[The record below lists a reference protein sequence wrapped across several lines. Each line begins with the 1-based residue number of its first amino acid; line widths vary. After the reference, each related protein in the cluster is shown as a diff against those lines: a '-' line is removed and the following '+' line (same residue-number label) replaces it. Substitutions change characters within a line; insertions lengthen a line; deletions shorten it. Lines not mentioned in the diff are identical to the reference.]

1 MLNVIA
7 KWYISRAIDC
17 NRPLPGWVARR
28 VDSNEQLSQFLRRSQ
43 RLASQLTTRD
53 AHHAAVARAA
63 NMPDT
68 VSEVSLAS
76 RAPQHRAQAN
86 QTLASRRSV
95 SFGLALAA
103 AITFCIFAWRY
114 QPQPSEPTAKLNE
127 PTKTLTETQTNTVAD
142 SSTRSLAKPTNATK
156 DIQLVTLIS
165 AGKEVAD
172 QWSSR
177 AAASASES
185 TAYNALVNAAIALD
199 QDSTDSSSLLA
210 EQVVAPVHQ
219 VGQRYGALLGSLD
232 DRLEL
237 ENRQLLESGKA
248 AWKYF
253 TRKLPERAASLAGV
267 RVN

>member
-28 VDSNEQLSQFLRRSQ
+28 VDSNEELSQFLRRSQ
-43 RLASQLTTRD
+43 RLASQLTAKD
-53 AHHAAVARAA
+53 AHHTAVARAA

-68 VSEVSLAS
+68 VSEVSQAS
-76 RAPQHRAQAN
+76 RAQQGAQAI
-86 QTLASRRSV
+86 QTFASRRSV
-95 SFGLALAA
+95 SFGLTLAA
-103 AITFCIFAWRY
+103 AITLCIFAWRY

-127 PTKTLTETQTNTVAD
+127 PTKTLTETQTNSVAD
-142 SSTRSLAKPTNATK
+142 SSTRSLAKPTDATK

-185 TAYNALVNAAIALD
+185 TAYIALINAAVALD

-232 DRLEL
+232 DRLEM